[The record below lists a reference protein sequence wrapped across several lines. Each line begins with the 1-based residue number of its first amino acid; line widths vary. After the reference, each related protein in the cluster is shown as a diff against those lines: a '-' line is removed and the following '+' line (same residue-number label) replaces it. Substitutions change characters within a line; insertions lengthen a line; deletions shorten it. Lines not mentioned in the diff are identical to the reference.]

1 MAQRMLYW
9 EDIVEGDGIPPV
21 SLEITR
27 NRIVMI
33 ISATRDIFP
42 LHHDPD
48 FARSA
53 GYRAPVVATAFL
65 QGLLGRC
72 LTDWTGPAGK
82 IRRLSLMLRAPS
94 YAGDTVSVSG
104 RVKRKHRKNGNHI
117 IDCELAVVKQDG
129 STTVNAEAT
138 VSVPARG

>member
-1 MAQRMLYW
+1 MAQGILYW
-9 EDIVEGDGIPPV
+9 EDVTEGDGIPSI

-33 ISATRDIFP
+33 ICGTRDIFP

-53 GYRAPVVATAFL
+53 GYEAPVVATAFL
-65 QGLLGRC
+65 QGFLGRC
-72 LTDWTGPAGK
+72 LTDWTGPNGR
-82 IRRLSLMLRAPS
+82 IRKLSLTLKAPN
-94 YAGDTVSVSG
+94 YAGDIISAEGKVT
-104 RVKRKHRKNGNHI
+104 RKYLENSDHM
-117 IDCELAVVKQDG
+117 IDCEIAVVKQDG

-138 VSVPARG
+138 VSVPAKG

>member
-1 MAQRMLYW
+1 VVQGMLYW
-9 EDIVEGDGIPPV
+9 EDVDEGDGIPSI

-33 ISATRDIFP
+33 VSATRDIFP

-53 GYRAPVVATAFL
+53 GYEAPVVATAFL

-72 LTDWTGPAGK
+72 LTDWTGPGGK
-82 IRRLSLMLRAPS
+82 IRKLSLNLKAPN
-94 YAGDTVSVSG
+94 YAGDTISAGGKVT
-104 RVKRKHRKNGNHI
+104 RKYMENSSHM

-138 VSVPARG
+138 VSVPAKR